1 MAETTTILISKQTR
15 DKIKELGKKGET
27 YTEIIDRMYKELKI
41 KESVDTLMNTK
52 GYMTITEARNWVK
65 KHNKLEA

>member
-1 MAETTTILISKQTR
+1 MAESTTILISKSTR

-41 KESVDTLMNTK
+41 KESVDALMNTE
-52 GYMTITEARNWVK
+52 GYMSISEARAWVK
-65 KHNKLEA
+65 KQNKLEA